1 MNTKRENPKEDG
13 NSKRERERIEWG
25 EMIPGGGGVVFWS
38 DLRFLFPIKYVR
50 MYMQLQMGY
59 IIIGFA
65 TFSQLS
71 TARKPPNS
79 RVLVSV
85 ASRGWS
91 RGQQMY
97 GVQRWREEREWVP
110 AVLCVCVRGEWEREN
125 VRKKRRRPTF
135 QLPSASPPVTRGHVF
150 IGIPRFLRA
159 WKMLTSTS
167 RRRIICKNASIFV
180 KNVRD
185 IYWHP
190 NFSVIVYVLLSYAG

>member
-1 MNTKRENPKEDG
+1 M
-13 NSKRERERIEWG
+13 
-25 EMIPGGGGVVFWS
+25 FWS

-110 AVLCVCVRGEWEREN
+110 AVLCVCERGVRERKRAKETPETNVSTPVRITSGNAGTRVYRNSKVSSCLEN
-125 VRKKRRRPTF
+125 ANINLK
-135 QLPSASPPVTRGHVF
+135 AENN
-150 IGIPRFLRA
+150 
-159 WKMLTSTS
+159 M
-167 RRRIICKNASIFV
+167 
-180 KNVRD
+180 
-185 IYWHP
+185 
-190 NFSVIVYVLLSYAG
+190 

>member
-1 MNTKRENPKEDG
+1 
-13 NSKRERERIEWG
+13 
-25 EMIPGGGGVVFWS
+25 MIPGGGGVVFWS

-110 AVLCVCVRGEWEREN
+110 AVLCVWERGVRRGEREREN
-125 VRKKRRRPTF
+125 VQKKRRRPTF
-135 QLPSASPPVTRGHVF
+135 QLGNAGTRVY
-150 IGIPRFLRA
+150 RNSKVSSCLE
-159 WKMLTSTS
+159 
-167 RRRIICKNASIFV
+167 NANINL
-180 KNVRD
+180 KAEN
-185 IYWHP
+185 
-190 NFSVIVYVLLSYAG
+190 NM